1 MSDHVK
7 RLGETESWLAKIWQ
21 DEVKV
26 EENKGNDAGRKQRQY
41 DGGGS
46 GRERWQKFAVHFSS
60 SDMRGCSVLEE
71 EVKKCKPEYGYAPM
85 LTIPSLR

>member
-1 MSDHVK
+1 MKVEENK
-7 RLGETESWLAKIWQ
+7 GNI
-21 DEVKV
+21 V

-60 SDMRGCSVLEE
+60 SDMRGYSVL
-71 EVKKCKPEYGYAPM
+71 
-85 LTIPSLR
+85 